1 MTTLS
6 RFTARVPRPLHD
18 RLQSEADQRGLSL
31 TALVTTLLAQAAE
44 IQEPQS
50 PAPPVPARGSLPG
63 SASADA
69 GGPTARAAPAATAER
84 AG

>member
-18 RLQSEADQRGLSL
+18 RLQSEADRRGLSL
-31 TALVTTLLAQAAE
+31 NALVTTLLAQAAGA
-44 IQEPQS
+44 QEPQS

-63 SASADA
+63 SASAAA
-69 GGPTARAAPAATAER
+69 GAPTVRAVRAATAER